1 MRVHWTNSAR
11 RHLQAIHDYIA
22 QDSKRYAR
30 RMVDRLTRRSQQ
42 LADHPLI
49 GAKAEKYEEKE
60 IREILVKSY
69 RVFYRVKP
77 DQIDILAVIHAAREL
92 PEEID

>member
-1 MRVHWTNSAR
+1 MRVHWTNAAR
-11 RHLQAIHDYIA
+11 CHLQAIHDFIA
-22 QDSKRYAR
+22 RDSKSYAS

-49 GAKAEKYEEKE
+49 GAKAEEYEGKE
-60 IREILVKSY
+60 IREIFVKPY
-69 RVFYRVKP
+69 RLFYRVKP

-92 PEEID
+92 PTDVE

>member
-1 MRVHWTNSAR
+1 MRVHWTNAAR

-42 LADHPLI
+42 LSDHPLI
-49 GAKAEKYEEKE
+49 GAKAEKYEEQD
-60 IREILVKSY
+60 IREIFVKPY
-69 RVFYRVKP
+69 RLFYRVKSN
-77 DQIDILAVIHAAREL
+77 QIDILAVIHAAREL
-92 PEEID
+92 PDQID